1 MRYLFF
7 IILAFVIFSCD
18 EESSIS
24 ENFVVEAF
32 LFQGESIDDI
42 KITKAK
48 MYNSSDTTEEAISN
62 ANVKILFNGSEY
74 QLDYDALSEKYVMKN
89 SSLDIISGKQY
100 GLEVTVKERTATAET
115 VVPTKPAGLTLSN
128 DKIVIPELVLSRALA
143 TILGNLYE
151 NARTVVSWDNPDN
164 EYHYLT
170 IKYMGDSENPI
181 FSDEIPSG
189 VGVFFQNFSI
199 VSEPTKD
206 EKFTTIALSLKN
218 YGRYKVS
225 LFKINQDYVSL
236 FENQEQD
243 GNELNEPP
251 SNIINAFGI
260 FSAFASDTTSFEI
273 VKE

>member
-89 SSLDIISGKQY
+89 SSLDIISGNQY

-115 VVPTKPAGLTLSN
+115 VVPTKPVGLTLSN
-128 DKIVIPELVLSRALA
+128 DKIVIPELVLSGALP

-170 IKYMGDSENPI
+170 IKYMEDSENPI

-206 EKFTTIALSLKN
+206 EKYTTIALSLKN